1 MSEGRCEVGALHT
14 HYTPCCVSLAP
25 GLFDYDHTT
34 KKVSRSRSRERD
46 KIHTP
51 DSGRGK
57 EIKGRAGAVKKVA
70 TKSTL
75 GKAGAGSKGNSHHPG
90 LFRLLFTISLLTS
103 WIYFR
108 VIWLVRDVCSIYFN
122 VSLGY
127 FFFIL
132 VKQLMPILSSKTVV
146 YDIFTMSG
154 DVRFKIWQFKVLLQ

>member
-1 MSEGRCEVGALHT
+1 MREGVRWVWHT
-14 HYTPCCVSLAP
+14 HTLYTCCVSLAP

-127 FFFIL
+127 FLFFIL

-146 YDIFTMSG
+146 YDIITMSG